1 MVNGTDD
8 GGFWMGQLAEMFH
21 HGGFFMWPITA
32 VMVVVVAIVIE
43 RIYFLYFK
51 ATVRADE
58 LVSQL
63 QRTVMA
69 GDLAGAIRTSGASDS
84 PLGRI
89 IHAGLLKV
97 KGEAEDVQAAMDEA
111 ALREM
116 PRLEKRTPYLA
127 MLSNVAMLTGLL
139 GTISGM
145 IVSFGAVANADPSEK
160 AGKLAE
166 GISEAMNCTSWGLW
180 CAVPALLFYAVLQ
193 GKTQSLVDEVN
204 EGALR
209 VVNFVLA
216 NRHKLVS
223 SKDA

>member
-1 MVNGTDD
+1 M
-8 GGFWMGQLAEMFH
+8 GGIAEMFH

-32 VMVVVVAIVIE
+32 VMVVVAAIVIE
-43 RIYFLYFK
+43 RVYFLYFK

-58 LVSQL
+58 MVTML
-63 QRTVMA
+63 QRTIME
-69 GDLAGAIRTSGASDS
+69 GDLAKAIRFASASDN

-89 IHAGLLKV
+89 IHAGLLKA
-97 KGEAEDVQAAMDEA
+97 KGDPEEVQAAMDEV
-111 ALREM
+111 ALREL
-116 PRLEKRTPYLA
+116 PRIEKRTPYLA

-145 IVSFGAVANADPSEK
+145 IISFGAVANADASEK

-166 GISEAMNCTSWGLW
+166 GISEAMNCTAWGLY

-193 GKTQSLVDEVN
+193 GKTQALVDEVN
-204 EGALR
+204 EGALK

-216 NRHKLVS
+216 NRHKLVN

>member
-1 MVNGTDD
+1 
-8 GGFWMGQLAEMFH
+8 
-21 HGGFFMWPITA
+21 MWPITA
-32 VMVVVVAIVIE
+32 VMVVVAAIVIE
-43 RIYFLYFK
+43 RVYFLYFK

-58 LVSQL
+58 MVTML
-63 QRTVMA
+63 QRTIME
-69 GDLAGAIRTSGASDS
+69 GDLAKAIRFASASDN

-89 IHAGLLKV
+89 IHAGLLKA
-97 KGEAEDVQAAMDEA
+97 KGDPEEVQAAMDEV
-111 ALREM
+111 ALREL
-116 PRLEKRTPYLA
+116 PRIEKRTPYLA

-145 IVSFGAVANADPSEK
+145 IISFGAVANADASEK

-166 GISEAMNCTSWGLW
+166 GISEAMNCTAWGLY

-204 EGALR
+204 EGALK

-216 NRHKLVS
+216 NRHKLVN

>member
-1 MVNGTDD
+1 M
-8 GGFWMGQLAEMFH
+8 GGLAEMFH

-32 VMVVVVAIVIE
+32 VMVVVAAIVIE
-43 RIYFLYFK
+43 RFYFLYFK

-58 LVSQL
+58 MVTML
-63 QRTVMA
+63 QRTIME
-69 GDLAGAIRTSGASDS
+69 GDLAKAIRFASASDN

-89 IHAGLLKV
+89 IHAGLLKA
-97 KGEAEDVQAAMDEA
+97 KGDPEEVQAAMDEV
-111 ALREM
+111 ALREL
-116 PRLEKRTPYLA
+116 PRIEKRTPYLA

-145 IVSFGAVANADPSEK
+145 IISFGAVANADASEK

-166 GISEAMNCTSWGLW
+166 GISEAMNCTAWGLY

-204 EGALR
+204 EGALK

-216 NRHKLVS
+216 NRHKLIN

>member
-1 MVNGTDD
+1 M
-8 GGFWMGQLAEMFH
+8 GGIAEMFH

-32 VMVVVVAIVIE
+32 VMVVVAAIVIE
-43 RIYFLYFK
+43 RVYFLYFK

-58 LVSQL
+58 MVTML
-63 QRTVMA
+63 QRTIME
-69 GDLAGAIRTSGASDS
+69 GDLAKAIRFASASDN

-89 IHAGLLKV
+89 IHAGLLKA
-97 KGEAEDVQAAMDEA
+97 KGDPEEVQAAMDEV
-111 ALREM
+111 ALREL
-116 PRLEKRTPYLA
+116 PRIEKRTPYLA

-145 IVSFGAVANADPSEK
+145 IISFGAVANADASEK

-166 GISEAMNCTSWGLW
+166 GISEAMNCTAWGLY

-204 EGALR
+204 EGALK

-216 NRHKLVS
+216 NRHKLVN

>member
-1 MVNGTDD
+1 M
-8 GGFWMGQLAEMFH
+8 GGIAEMFH

-32 VMVVVVAIVIE
+32 VMVVVAAIVIE
-43 RIYFLYFK
+43 RVYFLYFK

-58 LVSQL
+58 MVTML
-63 QRTVMA
+63 QRTIME
-69 GDLAGAIRTSGASDS
+69 GDLAKAIRFASASDN

-89 IHAGLLKV
+89 IHAGLLKA
-97 KGEAEDVQAAMDEA
+97 KGDPEEVQAAMDEV
-111 ALREM
+111 ALREL
-116 PRLEKRTPYLA
+116 PRIEKRTPYLA

-145 IVSFGAVANADPSEK
+145 IISFGAVANADASEK

-166 GISEAMNCTSWGLW
+166 GISEAMNCTAWGLY

-204 EGALR
+204 EGALK

-216 NRHKLVS
+216 TRHKLVN